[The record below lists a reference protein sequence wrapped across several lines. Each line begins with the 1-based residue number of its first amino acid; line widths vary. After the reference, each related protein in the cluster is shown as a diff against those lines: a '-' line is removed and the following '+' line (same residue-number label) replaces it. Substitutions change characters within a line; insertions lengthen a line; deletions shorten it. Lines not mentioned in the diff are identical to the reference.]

1 MNEEAISWLKD
12 VLSKYENKNNRDEDK
27 DIGGCKH
34 EYQDRVNYD
43 TICCDCGLY
52 LKKQLIHDDFFHYK
66 NYNLRRTAYHST
78 KTYFVKNMEK
88 YTKDLTYDRERL
100 LRDFDTQEQ
109 QLKFTLMTEMNRKN
123 SLNVNYKLFK
133 LLQHQG
139 ISYNKI
145 KLPKCID
152 KHDKILKP
160 IWFKLNWDWVQS
172 C

>member
-1 MNEEAISWLKD
+1 
-12 VLSKYENKNNRDEDK
+12 
-27 DIGGCKH
+27 
-34 EYQDRVNYD
+34 
-43 TICCDCGLY
+43 
-52 LKKQLIHDDFFHYK
+52 
-66 NYNLRRTAYHST
+66 
-78 KTYFVKNMEK
+78 MEK
-88 YTKDLTYDRERL
+88 YTKDLMYDRNRL
-100 LRDFDTQEQ
+100 LHDFDLQEQ

-152 KHDKILKP
+152 KHDKILRP
-160 IWFKLNWDWVQS
+160 IRFKLNWDWIQS